1 MPGGSKVLESAPM
14 AKAGASLG
22 RWELCSAPSGERQP
36 ALHKLG
42 AGGRRS
48 LDPAG
53 SWLVGDCCG
62 VRLQD
67 PRVTTRKFFF
77 TRWLPFAWP
86 QVVPYCMSTHTPI
99 GPLD

>member
-1 MPGGSKVLESAPM
+1 MMMPGGSTVLESAPM

-53 SWLVGDCCG
+53 GWLAGGYERCG
-62 VRLQD
+62 
-67 PRVTTRKFFF
+67 PR
-77 TRWLPFAWP
+77 P
-86 QVVPYCMSTHTPI
+86 
-99 GPLD
+99 